1 MARITLQEAANK
13 MGGRI
18 LNGTPSSVCEGYG
31 IDTRL
36 IQPDQLFF
44 AVVAERDGHNYIK
57 QAAEKG
63 ALGAVVSNK
72 TQPPRENFALIEVNN
87 TLLALQGL
95 SQNVRADS
103 EAKVIGITGSIG
115 KTTVK
120 SFAAH
125 LLSHRYSILE
135 SSGNFNNHLG
145 LPLTLLRL
153 EPEHEVVILEMAM
166 NSPGEIGLL
175 TRISNPDVAVIT
187 NINPVHLEFFKGIN
201 DIALAKKEILDNMDP
216 RRTAVLNGDD
226 PHIRKIASD
235 WKGDKIWFGLSEKCD
250 IRAGNIKKESEDGMT
265 CRLKYGGTEG
275 DVHLPFLYHSYLY
288 NFLAASAIALTQGI
302 PVEDIIKCSGDLVP
316 LPDRGRLYRLKNGI
330 RLIDDSYNSNPT
342 ALESALGALSE
353 IRAERHV
360 AVLGDM
366 LELGQKEREFHREA
380 GRQAH
385 VTGWDLLVTVGPMG
399 QDIKEGAMEA
409 GMDRSQIYSFQTSEE
424 AARLTPTIL
433 QSGDLVLVK
442 GSRGIHTEKIVVS
455 IKKRGN

>member
-1 MARITLQEAANK
+1 MARLTLQEASNK

-18 LNGTPSSVCEGYG
+18 LTGTPSSVCEGYG
-31 IDTRL
+31 IDTRQ
-36 IQPDQLFF
+36 IQRGQLFF
-44 AVVAERDGHNYIK
+44 SVIAERDGHNYIV

-63 ALGAVVSNK
+63 ALGAVISKK
-72 TQPPRENFALIEVNN
+72 TQAPNKDFALIEVND
-87 TLLALQGL
+87 TLKALQDL
-95 SQNVRADS
+95 SKNVRADS
-103 EAKVIGITGSIG
+103 GAEVIGITGSIG

-135 SSGNFNNHLG
+135 SRGNFNNHLG

-153 EPEHEVVILEMAM
+153 EPEHEVAILEMAM

-175 TRISNPDVAVIT
+175 TRISNPNVAVIT
-187 NINPVHLEFFKGIN
+187 NVNPVHLEFFQNIDG
-201 DIALAKKEILDNMDP
+201 IALAKKEILDNMDP
-216 RRTAVLNGDD
+216 SRTAVLNGDD
-226 PHIRKIASD
+226 PHVRKIASD

-250 IRAGNIKKESEDGMT
+250 IRAGSIRKESEDGIT
-265 CRLKYGGTEG
+265 CHLKYGKTEG

-288 NFLAASAIALTQGI
+288 NFLAASAIAHTQGI
-302 PVEDIIKCSGDLVP
+302 PVEDIIKRSGDLVP
-316 LPDRGRLYRLKNGI
+316 LPDRGRLYTLKNGI
-330 RLIDDSYNSNPT
+330 RLIDDSYNSNPA
-342 ALESALGALSE
+342 ALESALDSLSE
-353 IRAERHV
+353 IRAERRV

-366 LELGQKEREFHREA
+366 LELGQKEQEFHREA

-385 VTGWDLLVTVGPMG
+385 ITGWDLLITVGPMG
-399 QDIKEGAMEA
+399 EDIKEGAMEA

-442 GSRGIHTEKIVVS
+442 GSRGVHTEKIVAS
-455 IKKRGN
+455 IKERGN